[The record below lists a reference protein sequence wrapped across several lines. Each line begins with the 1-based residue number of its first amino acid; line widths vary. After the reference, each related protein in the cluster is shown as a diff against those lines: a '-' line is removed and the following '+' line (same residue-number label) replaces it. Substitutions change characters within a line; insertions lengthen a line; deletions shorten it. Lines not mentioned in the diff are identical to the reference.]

1 MALSRPA
8 LERFTQGV
16 AQEVAQYDGI
26 TIAALSPSL
35 VTPTPGTI
43 YHKLVAGI
51 DDPKGEPPILLA
63 LGALLLA
70 SETPIKAN
78 GRVTCSQQILK
89 EFGCIVEAKGRGP
102 GLRLLIG
109 VGWRSAHG
117 HRLSPN
123 VA

>member
-1 MALSRPA
+1 MALPRPA

-35 VTPTPGTI
+35 VIPTPGTI
-43 YHKLVAGI
+43 HHKLVAGI
-51 DDPKGEPPILLA
+51 DDPKGEPPILMA

-89 EFGCIVEAKGRGP
+89 EFGWIVEAKGRGVTIP
-102 GLRLLIG
+102 GSGYSL
-109 VGWRSAHG
+109 V
-117 HRLSPN
+117 
-123 VA
+123 